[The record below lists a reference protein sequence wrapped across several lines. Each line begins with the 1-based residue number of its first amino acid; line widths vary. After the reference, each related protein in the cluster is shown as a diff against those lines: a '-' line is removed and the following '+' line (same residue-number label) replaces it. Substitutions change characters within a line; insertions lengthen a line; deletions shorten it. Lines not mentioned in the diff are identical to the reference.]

1 MRDADD
7 MNPKKT
13 KSRRKLTRA
22 ERILASRYIPE
33 EIETK
38 QYTRKAAIAIGISRA
53 QADVRKARRKR
64 AIDRIMAR
72 YK

>member
-1 MRDADD
+1 
-7 MNPKKT
+7 MNRKKARP
-13 KSRRKLTRA
+13 RRKLTRE
-22 ERILASRYIPE
+22 ERKLASRYIPE

-38 QYTRKAAIAIGISRA
+38 QYPRKTAIAIGISRA